1 MSQQL
6 PEEIVTGNV
15 YDKFNTQNPVAKRL
29 MQGFKGAFK
38 SLYLHAQPEAV
49 LEVGCGEGYMLEYMQ
64 QLRPV
69 PFVGMDIGMDVLQQA
84 VKRTSQAQISLA
96 DAHRLPYPTDSFDL
110 VVCCE
115 VLEHVAT
122 PEVVVKELRRVTSKY
137 IIASVP
143 REPIWRM
150 LNMARGAFWK
160 DLGNTPGHLN
170 HWSSRGFTQLLAQ
183 EFNVLQVKQPLPWTM
198 VLAEVK

>member
-84 VKRTSQAQISLA
+84 VKRSPQAQISLA
-96 DAHRLPYPTDSFDL
+96 DAHRLPYATDDFDL

-160 DLGNTPGHLN
+160 DLGNTPGHVN

-183 EFNVLQVKQPLPWTM
+183 EFNVLQVDQPLPWTM
-198 VLAEVK
+198 ILAEVK